1 MWKEVKIEGDRVLGL
16 ECAGKLTEED
26 FRGIGTW
33 LDEKLAGRGKPA
45 LVLFLGRFEGYE
57 NASAL
62 WQDMKIDAKRSDDLS
77 RVAMVADQAWIKWG
91 ASAADLATGAKLKW
105 FDTSERDA
113 AIAWARDG

>member
-1 MWKEVKIEGDRVLGL
+1 QTAGGDQTRAKH
-16 ECAGKLTEED
+16 EHQ
-26 FRGIGTW
+26 
-33 LDEKLAGRGKPA
+33 
-45 LVLFLGRFEGYE
+45 
-57 NASAL
+57 ASRL
-62 WQDMKIDAKRSDDLS
+62 SPESCLKSLPRYRQDMKIDAKRSDDLS

>member
-1 MWKEVKIEGDRVLGL
+1 
-16 ECAGKLTEED
+16 
-26 FRGIGTW
+26 
-33 LDEKLAGRGKPA
+33 
-45 LVLFLGRFEGYE
+45 
-57 NASAL
+57 
-62 WQDMKIDAKRSDDLS
+62 MKIDAKRSDDLS